1 MEARAKRNARHAAR
15 RVRGEEE
22 FLVDFSIDSGGDADM
37 DVYEL
42 HEVRVAEVEGNTD
55 EEGGVC
61 DASAA
66 KAATVIDGAGG
77 SGSGVEGE
85 KPKRDEKG

>member
-15 RVRGEEE
+15 RVGDDEEC
-22 FLVDFSIDSGGDADM
+22 LVDLSIDSGGDAEM
-37 DVYEL
+37 DAYEL
-42 HEVRVAEVEGNTD
+42 REVRDAEVGGNMD
-55 EEGGVC
+55 EEGGVG

-66 KAATVIDGAGG
+66 EAAIVIDDAGG

-85 KPKRDEKG
+85 KPKKDEKG